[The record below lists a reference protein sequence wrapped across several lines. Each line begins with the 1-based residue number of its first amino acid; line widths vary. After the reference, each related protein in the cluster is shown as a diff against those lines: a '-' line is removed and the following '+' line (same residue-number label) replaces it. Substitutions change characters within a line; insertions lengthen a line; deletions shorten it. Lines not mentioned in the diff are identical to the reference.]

1 MNERTGFD
9 KTTAAIVRLEEK
21 VSRLESD
28 FREMKAEVKTEL
40 SDIKLMLSTITA
52 KMNQDE
58 GAIKASRF
66 WIGVIAGLVSFL
78 ISVGTTVL
86 LKVFMK

>member
-1 MNERTGFD
+1 MNERAGFD

-58 GAIKASRF
+58 GAFKASKF
-66 WIGVIAGLVSFL
+66 WIGVLAGLISVV
-78 ISVGTTVL
+78 ISVGTTVA
-86 LKVFMK
+86 LKVFLK

>member
-28 FREMKAEVKTEL
+28 FKEMKAEMKVEL
-40 SDIKLMLSTITA
+40 SDIKAMLFAINA

-58 GAIKASRF
+58 GAVKASKF

-78 ISVGTTVL
+78 ISIGTTVL
-86 LKVFMK
+86 LRVFLK

>member
-1 MNERTGFD
+1 MNANTGFD

-28 FREMKAEVKTEL
+28 FKEMKAEMKVEL
-40 SDIKLMLSTITA
+40 SDIKAMLFAINA

-58 GAIKASRF
+58 GAVKASKF

-78 ISVGTTVL
+78 ISIGTTVL
-86 LKVFMK
+86 IKVFFK

>member
-28 FREMKAEVKTEL
+28 FKEMKAEMKVEL
-40 SDIKLMLSTITA
+40 SDIKTMLYAINA

-58 GAIKASRF
+58 GAVKASRF
-66 WIGVIAGLVSFL
+66 WIGVFAGFVSFL
-78 ISVGTTVL
+78 ISIGTTVL
-86 LKVFMK
+86 LRVFLK